1 MIISIFIAD
10 KMVPLSKLEMKIKYG
25 LDSSKIRT
33 SIDLLQLKSIST
45 SLEKSSSSSLMTQN
59 DTIII
64 EGHDKAILYHFN

>member
-1 MIISIFIAD
+1 
-10 KMVPLSKLEMKIKYG
+10 MVPLSKLEMKIKYG